1 MSDAEDAL
9 NIMRLGVASLIL
21 PLILLASA
29 ALFYAGRWKLGVA
42 ALILSALFGYLAW
55 MNVKRVLR
63 DDPVNDERMKKV
75 NTHAAASSFWTIFN
89 LGMLSFIAHMM
100 FGINL
105 NTLPGSRE
113 QIITGAPGLF
123 IGSIT
128 LFYFGFRAYYKNFGI
143 DSKFWRLD

>member
-1 MSDAEDAL
+1 MSDAEEAF

-29 ALFYAGRWKLGVA
+29 AMFYAGRWKLGVA
-42 ALILSALFGYLAW
+42 ALILSGLFGYLSW

-63 DDPVNDERMKKV
+63 DDPVDDERMKKV

-89 LGMLSFIAHMM
+89 LGMLSFIAHMI
-100 FGINL
+100 FGI
-105 NTLPGSRE
+105 TLETIPASRE
-113 QIITGAPGLF
+113 QIITAAPGLF

-128 LFYFGFRAYYKNFGI
+128 LLYFGFRAYYKNFGI

>member
-29 ALFYAGRWKLGVA
+29 ALFYAGRWKIGVA
-42 ALILSALFGYLAW
+42 ALILSGLFGYLAW

-89 LGMLSFIAHMM
+89 LGMLSFIAHMI
-100 FGINL
+100 FGI
-105 NTLPGSRE
+105 TLETIPASRE
-113 QIITGAPGLF
+113 QIITAAPGLF
-123 IGSIT
+123 IGSMT
-128 LFYFGFRAYYKNFGI
+128 LLYFGFRAYYKNFGI

>member
-1 MSDAEDAL
+1 MSDTEDAL

-29 ALFYAGRWKLGVA
+29 AMFYAGRWKLGVA
-42 ALILSALFGYLAW
+42 ALILSGLFGYLSW

-89 LGMLSFIAHMM
+89 FGMLSFIAHMI

-113 QIITGAPGLF
+113 QIITAAPGLF
-123 IGSIT
+123 IASMT
-128 LFYFGFRAYYKNFGI
+128 LLYFGFRAYYKNFGI

>member
-1 MSDAEDAL
+1 MSDPEEAF

-29 ALFYAGRWKLGVA
+29 AMFYAGRW
-42 ALILSALFGYLAW
+42 
-55 MNVKRVLR
+55 
-63 DDPVNDERMKKV
+63 KV

-89 LGMLSFIAHMM
+89 LGILSFIAHMI

-113 QIITGAPGLF
+113 QIITAAPGIF
-123 IGSIT
+123 IGFIT
-128 LFYFGFRAYYKNFGI
+128 LLYFGFRAYYKNFGI

>member
-1 MSDAEDAL
+1 MSDTEDAL

-29 ALFYAGRWKLGVA
+29 VMFYAGRWKIGVA
-42 ALILSALFGYLAW
+42 AMILSALFGYLAW

-63 DDPVNDERMKKV
+63 DDPVNDERMKKI

-89 LGMLSFIAHMM
+89 LGILSFIAHMI

-113 QIITGAPGLF
+113 QIITAAPGIF
-123 IGSIT
+123 IGFIT
-128 LFYFGFRAYYKNFGI
+128 LLYFGFRAYYKNFGI

>member
-1 MSDAEDAL
+1 MSDTEDAL

-29 ALFYAGRWKLGVA
+29 AMFYAGRWKLGVA
-42 ALILSALFGYLAW
+42 ALIISALFAYLAW

-89 LGMLSFIAHMM
+89 LGMLSFIAHMI

-113 QIITGAPGLF
+113 QIIALAPGLF

-128 LFYFGFRAYYKNFGI
+128 LLYFGFRAYYKNFGI

>member
-1 MSDAEDAL
+1 MSDKGDAL
-9 NIMRLGVASLIL
+9 NVMRLGVASLIL

-29 ALFYAGRWKLGVA
+29 AMFYAGRWKLGIA
-42 ALILSALFGYLAW
+42 ALTLSGLFGFLAW

-89 LGMLSFIAHMM
+89 LGMLSFIAHMI

-105 NTLPGSRE
+105 NTLPGARE
-113 QIITGAPGLF
+113 QIITVAPGLF
-123 IGSIT
+123 IGFIT
-128 LFYFGFRAYYKNFGI
+128 LLYFGFRAYYKNFGI

>member
-1 MSDAEDAL
+1 MSEAEDAF

-29 ALFYAGRWKLGVA
+29 AMFYAGRWKLGVV
-42 ALILSALFGYLAW
+42 ALIVSALFGCLAW

-100 FGINL
+100 FGI
-105 NTLPGSRE
+105 TLETMPASRE
-113 QIITGAPGLF
+113 QIITAAPGLF

-128 LFYFGFRAYYKNFGI
+128 LLYFGFRAYYKNFGI